1 MRLDNF
7 CLELPK
13 RLQKHVFRKKSK
25 KKKDENMY
33 FSSDLS
39 QMEGKLLTLKKKGVN
54 F

>member
-1 MRLDNF
+1 MGF

-33 FSSDLS
+33 SSPDIS
-39 QMEGKLLTLKKKGVN
+39 TMEQKLLTLKKKGVN

>member
-1 MRLDNF
+1 MGF

-33 FSSDLS
+33 NTSELN
-39 QMEGKLLTLKKKGVN
+39 QMERKLLTSKKKGVD

>member
-1 MRLDNF
+1 MGF

-25 KKKDENMY
+25 KTKDENMY
-33 FSSDLS
+33 NTSELT
-39 QMEGKLLTLKKKGVN
+39 QMERKLLTSKKKGVD